1 MWIVPTRLSAKGK
14 RQVLLVARL
23 GRLGIKLKD
32 VLHKLK
38 VKMLEEK

>member
-14 RQVLLVARL
+14 RQLRLVA
-23 GRLGIKLKD
+23 RLGIKLKD